1 MSNSDINC
9 PMPMRSRD
17 EALGVA
23 FQEAERIGV
32 DGLVS
37 WRKDKR
43 FLKGL
48 GVESRMKGAT
58 ASFLRSTV

>member
-1 MSNSDINC
+1 
-9 PMPMRSRD
+9 MPMRSRD